1 MFTLG
6 DRRCNNSKFGV
17 IFTYLRIFSVRLSGK
32 EVKTQIDIR
41 EALEKKVLTFMTAS
55 TYEAM
60 PNLMVAERGIS
71 FTQLPPKVFE
81 DNDPA
86 AASTVLVI
94 DYEPENPSPV
104 KGNYLM
110 SDSKKDY
117 TQTFDLI
124 YDLTNMMVIKLNIST
139 GSQNGERNIVKFL
152 VVSQEA
158 KMEEFCFE
166 MAALL
171 NVMRGGT
178 VDDQYNSF
186 VLAIGDNRNAD
197 EKR

>member
-1 MFTLG
+1 M
-6 DRRCNNSKFGV
+6 
-17 IFTYLRIFSVRLSGK
+17 SGK
-32 EVKTQIDIR
+32 EVKTQVDIR

-71 FTQLPPKVFE
+71 FTQLPPKVF
-81 DNDPA
+81 DDTDPA
-86 AASTVLVI
+86 AASTIMVI
-94 DYEPENPSPV
+94 DYEPDNPSPL

-139 GSQNGERNIVKFL
+139 GSQQGERNIVKFL

-158 KMEEFCFE
+158 KMSEFSFE
-166 MAALL
+166 VAALL

-197 EKR
+197 ERRYE

>member
-1 MFTLG
+1 MLFLV
-6 DRRCNNSKFGV
+6 KMA
-17 IFTYLRIFSVRLSGK
+17 GK
-32 EVKTQIDIR
+32 EVKTQVDIR

-60 PNLMVAERGIS
+60 PKLMVDERGIS
-71 FTQLPPKVFE
+71 FTQLPPKVFDE
-81 DNDPA
+81 NDPA
-86 AASTVLVI
+86 ASSTVLVI
-94 DYEPENPSPV
+94 DYEPENPSPL
-104 KGNYLM
+104 KGNYLI

-139 GSQNGERNIVKFL
+139 GSQFSERNIVKFL
-152 VVSQEA
+152 VVSQDA
-158 KMEEFCFE
+158 KMGEFCFE
-166 MAALL
+166 IAALL
-171 NVMRGGT
+171 NVMRGGA

-186 VLAIGDNRNAD
+186 ALAIGDNRNAD